1 MAWSDQITKGPWLR
15 LGFRYP
21 HPAKPFQGEMSDN
34 EKPSEI
40 VLAVATEAAADIYV
54 FQCYARVDARY
65 SKISKNSDVRRR
77 LPIVRR

>member
-1 MAWSDQITKGPWLR
+1 MAWSDQITKGRWLR

-34 EKPSEI
+34 EKLSEI
-40 VLAVATEAAADIYV
+40 VLAIANGSGSGYLC